1 MENQIFLDPIES
13 EDSTVVASEK
23 SLLAGQITRN
33 IAEKPFPDISTYQVA
48 LIGVEENRLSPA
60 NPMPP
65 GGPDLIRQHLY
76 RLQSGNFR
84 LNIADLGNIKQGHTP
99 EDTYAA
105 LTSVMAELL
114 ENNVVPVV
122 LGGSQDLTY
131 SCYKAFEQLRR
142 IINIVAVDREFDLG
156 SDDSEMSSQS
166 YLRRIIMQQ
175 PNYLFNFSNIGY
187 QTYYVAQ
194 DNIKLMENMFF
205 DVHRLGMV
213 RAAMAEVEPLIRNA
227 DLLSFDISAIRAS
240 DAPGHA
246 QAGPNGFFG
255 DEACQLTRFA
265 GLSERITSIG
275 FFEYNPLF
283 DPRGFTAELIAQ
295 MIWYF
300 LEGLYHRKNEDPTHS
315 TDDFIRYFVPVHS
328 ADDGIVF
335 YRSSKTDRWWMEIGT
350 RHNIRAEY
358 RRHNLIPCSQKDY
371 QTASQ
376 NDIPD
381 RWWKAM
387 QKLM

>member
-1 MENQIFLDPIES
+1 MENQIFLNPIES

-23 SLLAGQITRN
+23 LLLAGQITRN

-48 LIGVEENRLSPA
+48 LIGVEENRLA
-60 NPMPP
+60 GNNAMPP
-65 GGPDLIRQHLY
+65 GGPDLIRHYLY
-76 RLQSGNFR
+76 RLHAGPFR

-105 LTSVMAELL
+105 LTSVMVELL
-114 ENNVVPVV
+114 ESNVVPVII
-122 LGGSQDLTY
+122 GGSQDLTFG
-131 SCYKAFEQLRR
+131 CYKAYEQLKR

-156 SDDSEMSSQS
+156 TEDSEMNSVS

-187 QTYYVAQ
+187 QTYYVDQ
-194 DNIKLMENMFF
+194 DSIKLMENMFF

-213 RAAMAEVEPLIRNA
+213 RTAMTEIEPLIRNA
-227 DLLSFDISAIRAS
+227 DLLSFDIGAIRAG

-255 DEACQLTRFA
+255 DEACQLTRYA
-265 GLSERITSIG
+265 GLSERISSIG
-275 FFEYNPLF
+275 FFEYNPRH
-283 DPRGFTAELIAQ
+283 DPRGLTAQLIAQ

-300 LEGLYHRKNEDPTHS
+300 LEGLYNRKNEDPTIS
-315 TDDFIRYFVPVHS
+315 TDYFIRYFVPVHS

-335 YRSSKTDRWWMEIGT
+335 YRSTKTDRWWMEIGT
-350 RHNIRAEY
+350 KRNIRSEY

-371 QTASQ
+371 HTASQ